1 MLRLGQEV
9 EITEAYEAETII
21 GGEKI
26 QVKEGDKAVVTLYG
40 LKYTTGEAYGKY
52 APLNEVPVGFD
63 MDNIARRIAKN
74 LILDLG
80 GQDFKDYLMDMGIT
94 MRDFEES
101 ILEELCL
108 FLNER

>member
-1 MLRLGQEV
+1 
-9 EITEAYEAETII
+9 
-21 GGEKI
+21 
-26 QVKEGDKAVVTLYG
+26 
-40 LKYTTGEAYGKY
+40 
-52 APLNEVPVGFD
+52 

-80 GQDFKDYLMDMGIT
+80 GQDFKDYLMDMEIT